1 MFHPII
7 NKIILYGL
15 YVAGIIFL
23 VLGIIAAFDS
33 FSQKNDDLTIIT
45 LTAALQT
52 IGAGL
57 FCLLMAKL
65 SLYLDWRMGLNEETD
80 EEDTS
85 DAD

>member
-15 YVAGIIFL
+15 YVAGIVFL

-33 FSQKNDDLTIIT
+33 FSEKNDGFTVVS

-52 IGAGL
+52 IGTGL
-57 FCLLMAKL
+57 VCLLMAKL
-65 SLYLDWRMGLNEETD
+65 SLYLDWRMGLNEESD
-80 EEDTS
+80 EEDTT
-85 DAD
+85 DDD

>member
-65 SLYLDWRMGLNEETD
+65 SLYLDWRMGLNEEAD

>member
-57 FCLLMAKL
+57 VCLLMAKL